1 MENKILHLCN
11 YLNDLW
17 SLGTILIA
25 PVPCNKQNF
34 LFLIFLVCCCLF
46 VFPLLESQNM
56 NRLVKNNDCTEVLAG
71 KLEGKFEVLRT
82 VVGRLNAVV
91 CHACVHKLMIS
102 FFQIYFYPG
111 TQNAYCWLC
120 VKHGFFTI
128 QASHPGASVFS
139 EYHLYN
145 TGPNICCLE
154 TAEERLEI
162 DVVTYYNKIKNLTKN
177 CWRKLWALLYLYA

>member
-1 MENKILHLCN
+1 MENKISHLCN

-102 FFQIYFYPG
+102 FFSDIFLSRNSKCILLALGEAWILY
-111 TQNAYCWLC
+111 
-120 VKHGFFTI
+120 HSGFT
-128 QASHPGASVFS
+128 SWGLS
-139 EYHLYN
+139 L
-145 TGPNICCLE
+145 
-154 TAEERLEI
+154 
-162 DVVTYYNKIKNLTKN
+162 
-177 CWRKLWALLYLYA
+177 LWVSSL